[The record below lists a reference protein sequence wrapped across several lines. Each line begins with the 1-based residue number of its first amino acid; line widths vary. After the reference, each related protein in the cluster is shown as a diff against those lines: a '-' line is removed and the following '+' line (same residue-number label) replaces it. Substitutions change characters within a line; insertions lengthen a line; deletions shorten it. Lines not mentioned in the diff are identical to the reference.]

1 MPRMSWF
8 WFIIGALAGWFAV
21 PRLLGVLGR

>member
-8 WFIIGALAGWFAV
+8 WFLIGAIAGWFAV
-21 PRLLGVLGR
+21 PRLLGLVSR

>member
-8 WFIIGALAGWFAV
+8 WFLIGAIAGWFAV
-21 PRLLGVLGR
+21 PRLLGLVGR